1 MLYLGCHL
9 SSSKG
14 YAAMGRTAL
23 SIGANTFQFFT
34 RNPRGGTAKAPD
46 PDDVAELR
54 RIAREHAFGPL
65 VAHAPY
71 TYNLCS
77 AKERAREFALEGMRE
92 DLERIELL
100 PGTFYNFHPGAHVGQ
115 GMERGIERIAEAL
128 GHIMFEGQSTRVLL
142 ETMAGKGTEVG
153 GRFEDLARI
162 IALVEER
169 RPELAGNLRVCL
181 DTCHVSDAGYDIAGD
196 PDGVLR
202 EFNEIIGLER
212 LHALHINDSMNPVGA
227 HKDRHARIGEGCIG
241 YEALQ
246 RFVNHPLLKGLL
258 APSLDQLLKFGGAV
272 RLRCGLG
279 HFLFLMHGCP
289 SLSAG
294 LSPSHSLH
302 NAAPAEARPAAPP
315 PEFRCPPP

>member
-1 MLYLGCHL
+1 MLTIGCHL
-9 SSSKG
+9 SISRG

-23 SIGANTFQFFT
+23 QIGANTFAFFT
-34 RNPRGGTAKAPD
+34 RNPRGGTAKVPD

-92 DLERIELL
+92 DLERLELL

-162 IALVEER
+162 IALE
-169 RPELAGNLRVCL
+169 
-181 DTCHVSDAGYDIAGD
+181 TWGYASIRAT
-196 PDGVLR
+196 
-202 EFNEIIGLER
+202 
-212 LHALHINDSMNPVGA
+212 
-227 HKDRHARIGEGCIG
+227 
-241 YEALQ
+241 
-246 RFVNHPLLKGLL
+246 
-258 APSLDQLLKFGGAV
+258 
-272 RLRCGLG
+272 
-279 HFLFLMHGCP
+279 
-289 SLSAG
+289 
-294 LSPSHSLH
+294 
-302 NAAPAEARPAAPP
+302 
-315 PEFRCPPP
+315 

>member
-1 MLYLGCHL
+1 MLTIGCHL
-9 SSSKG
+9 SISRG

-23 SIGANTFQFFT
+23 QIGANTFAFFT

-92 DLERIELL
+92 DLERLELL

-153 GRFEDLARI
+153 SHFEELREILDRVTLSDLM
-162 IALVEER
+162 
-169 RPELAGNLRVCL
+169 GVCL
-181 DTCHVSDAGYDIAGD
+181 DTCHVFDAGYDIVND
-196 PDGVLR
+196 LDGVLT
-202 EFNEIIGLER
+202 EFDRVIGLNR
-212 LHALHINDSMNPVGA
+212 LKAVHINDSIFGLSS
-227 HKDRHARIGEGCIG
+227 HKDRHAKIGEGKIG
-241 YEALQ
+241 TEAF
-246 RFVNHPLLKGLL
+246 RRIINHPVLRRLPFYLETPNELPGYKAEIELLR
-258 APSLDQLLKFGGAV
+258 AMVEES
-272 RLRCGLG
+272 
-279 HFLFLMHGCP
+279 
-289 SLSAG
+289 
-294 LSPSHSLH
+294 
-302 NAAPAEARPAAPP
+302 
-315 PEFRCPPP
+315 